1 MSSRGS
7 GRLAAVLAAL
17 LAGALLLAGC
27 GSAGEPPNLAPHV
40 QAQRPT
46 PANAEVSP
54 EIDSVGSVSEDCG
67 DPTASLRPK
76 NGLATPP
83 GSTMAEIKKRGIL
96 RVGVDQNTFLFGFR
110 NPTTGN
116 LEGFD
121 IAIAREI
128 AKALFGDPDRVRFK
142 AITSQQRIDVLR
154 DGTVDVVVRTM
165 TINCERR
172 EQIEFSSVYFV
183 AGQRVLVTKRS
194 GYSGLADLAG
204 KKVCATTGSTSLRNI
219 AAADSEPIPVAV
231 ENWSD
236 CLVLLQQGQV
246 EAISTDDT
254 ILAGMAQQDPT
265 THVVGPK
272 FTNEPYG
279 VGIPKEDT
287 DLVRYVNAV
296 LQQVRKNTWQAVYDR
311 WIEPA
316 LGPGTPPEPTY
327 K

>member
-1 MSSRGS
+1 MSRRCT
-7 GRLAAVLAAL
+7 RLTAVLAAG

-27 GSAGEPPNLAPHV
+27 GSAGEPPNLAPEVTAH
-40 QAQRPT
+40 RPL
-46 PANAEVSP
+46 PANAQVNP
-54 EIDSVGSVSEDCG
+54 EIEGADAVSDDCG
-67 DPTASLRPK
+67 NPTASLRPK
-76 NGLATPP
+76 GLATPR

-110 NPTTGN
+110 NPTTGD

-121 IAIAREI
+121 IEVAREI
-128 AKALFGDPDRVRFK
+128 AKALFGDPNRVRFK

-154 DGTVDVVVRTM
+154 NGTVDIVVRTM

-172 EQIEFSSVYFV
+172 ELIEFSSVYFV

-194 GYSGLADLAG
+194 GYTGLADLAG
-204 KKVCATTGSTSLRNI
+204 KKVCATTGSTSLSNI
-219 AAADSEPIPVAV
+219 AAAASQPVPVAV
-231 ENWSD
+231 DNWSD

-272 FTNEPYG
+272 FTSEPYG

-287 DLVRYVNAV
+287 DMVRYVNAV
-296 LQQVRKNTWQAVYDR
+296 LQKFRKSSWQAVYDR

>member
-1 MSSRGS
+1 MSR
-7 GRLAAVLAAL
+7 RLLAV

-27 GSAGEPPNLAPHV
+27 GSAGEPPNLTPRVTAE
-40 QAQRPT
+40 RPT

-54 EIDSVGSVSEDCG
+54 EIDDVGSAADDCG

-76 NGLATPP
+76 GLATPR

-110 NPTTGN
+110 NPTTGT

-121 IAIAREI
+121 IAIAQEI
-128 AKALFGDPDRVRFK
+128 ADALFGDPNRVRFK

-154 DGTVDVVVRTM
+154 DGAVDIVVRTM

-172 EQIEFSSVYFV
+172 ELIEFSSVYFV

-194 GYSGLADLAG
+194 GYTGLDDLAG
-204 KKVCATTGSTSLRNI
+204 KRVCATTGSTSLVNI
-219 AAADSEPIPVAV
+219 ATAPSQPVPVAV
-231 ENWSD
+231 DNWSD

-265 THVVGPK
+265 THVVGPR
-272 FTNEPYG
+272 FTSEPYG

-287 DLVRYVNAV
+287 DMVRYVNAV
-296 LQQVRKNTWQAVYDR
+296 LQEVREDTWQAEYDR

-327 K
+327 E

>member
-1 MSSRGS
+1 MSRRRR
-7 GRLAAVLAAL
+7 RLAAVLAAF

-27 GSAGEPPNLAPHV
+27 GAAGAPPNLAPQVTAH
-40 QAQRPT
+40 RPL
-46 PANAEVSP
+46 PANAQVNP
-54 EIDSVGSVSEDCG
+54 EIDNEGAVNDDCG
-67 DPTASLRPK
+67 NPTASLRPK
-76 NGLATPP
+76 GIATPR
-83 GSTMAEIKKRGIL
+83 GSTMAEIKRRGIL

-110 NPTTGN
+110 NPATGN

-121 IAIAREI
+121 IAVASEI
-128 AKALFGDPDRVRFK
+128 ATALFGDPNRVRFK

-172 EQIEFSSVYFV
+172 ELIEFSSVYFV

-194 GYSGLADLAG
+194 GYTGLADLAG
-204 KKVCATTGSTSLRNI
+204 KKVCATTGSTSLSNI
-219 AAADSEPIPVAV
+219 ASAASGPVPVAV
-231 ENWSD
+231 DNWSD

-254 ILAGMAQQDPT
+254 ILAGMAQQDPA

-272 FTNEPYG
+272 FTSEPYG

-287 DLVRYVNAV
+287 DMVRYVNAV
-296 LQQVRKNTWQAVYDR
+296 LAKFRKSTWQAVYDR